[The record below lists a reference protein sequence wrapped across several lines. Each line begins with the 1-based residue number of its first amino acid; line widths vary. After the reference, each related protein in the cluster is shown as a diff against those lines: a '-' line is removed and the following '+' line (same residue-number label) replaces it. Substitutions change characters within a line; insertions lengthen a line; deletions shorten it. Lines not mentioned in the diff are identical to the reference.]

1 MEYIFFLYLGGF
13 TSMDLLEK
21 LKYVM
26 QSVMVDGSYDFNSL
40 CSMIQIICLQIVY
53 LAHTRFTV
61 AIHTYHTYYIRE
73 GKNSY
78 IARYFVRFIGIGITK
93 LCQISIAQGSF
104 TQIYRSIIFWHLFS
118 LSYRALSIYPIDDEF
133 LAYNVV
139 STDSCRIIDLL
150 SEIFS
155 LYILTRRGQ

>member
-1 MEYIFFLYLGGF
+1 
-13 TSMDLLEK
+13 MDLLEK

-73 GKNSY
+73 GRTLTLLDTLSD
-78 IARYFVRFIGIGITK
+78 
-93 LCQISIAQGSF
+93 
-104 TQIYRSIIFWHLFS
+104 S
-118 LSYRALSIYPIDDEF
+118 LE
-133 LAYNVV
+133 
-139 STDSCRIIDLL
+139 
-150 SEIFS
+150 
-155 LYILTRRGQ
+155 